1 MKVPLI
7 IFATFFQLNQIELEN
22 LELRSRLGLSEG
34 EVVNVEGVVARQREE
49 KKELNLLKK
58 QLETQ
63 ENLTVDLKLEVSG
76 TFFKFN

>member
-1 MKVPLI
+1 MKAPLI